1 MASYPINERADC
13 NKPSIQATPSGQPVS
28 FVNCVKTN
36 SAFVFG
42 AVARI
47 TADVAIQAVRDQ
59 NTASVQTCE
68 ILPLKAN
75 AFEELRILTSPF
87 IPLPQ
92 EAISKD
98 VQANREERDG
108 EEVHVRVPRCQLH
121 RVVRP
126 GNNGGGDELG
136 FFFGSFV
143 SRPVL
148 FEQQTIPNISDRHLP
163 PKTASVVTSV
173 NQPAMLIHPTRKL

>member
-1 MASYPINERADC
+1 
-13 NKPSIQATPSGQPVS
+13 
-28 FVNCVKTN
+28 
-36 SAFVFG
+36 
-42 AVARI
+42 VARI

-75 AFEELRILTSPF
+75 AFEESRILTSPF

-98 VQANREERDG
+98 TIQTNREERDG
-108 EEVHVRVPRCQLH
+108 EEVHVRVPRWQLH

-126 GNNGGGDELG
+126 CNNGGGDELG
-136 FFFGSFV
+136 FFFVAISSVGQSF
-143 SRPVL
+143 
-148 FEQQTIPNISDRHLP
+148 
-163 PKTASVVTSV
+163 
-173 NQPAMLIHPTRKL
+173 